1 MHGNAGDA
9 WNAWKFKIWMVFGLS
24 QGHDPGHSDVHGQ
37 KLCDTVQEGGVHTS
51 IAADATSVPLQA
63 AVFKHGNVLTNA

>member
-9 WNAWKFKIWMVFGLS
+9 WNAWKFEIWMVGLS

-37 KLCDTVQEGGVHTS
+37 KLCDTVQEGGFKQ
-51 IAADATSVPLQA
+51 ALLQMQLQCLC
-63 AVFKHGNVLTNA
+63 KLQSSSMEMS